1 MKLKYKKVI
10 FMTAISTMGIG
21 ILTFAISQAQP
32 RTEVLSKNS
41 TKAVQVA
48 AVDAIATTNIYSDEV
63 TDVATIEEETP
74 TLSPTPS
81 PAPTQIPVYALEE
94 DAYPAIKTLFEKYF
108 AAKGIA
114 DRDTLKSLLSD
125 PTQIESQEKLQ
136 EKTEYIEKYSN
147 IVPYTKKGIEEGTYI
162 VYVYHEIKF
171 ISINTVAPG
180 LSKYY
185 VITDENGDLKIC
197 SDELD
202 AELKAYIDARETDED
217 VIALNQMTNKKGD
230 KAKAKDEDLRTFWQN
245 IDQMA
250 GKTETE
256 AETET
261 KTEADTKTET
271 NKEAETE

>member
-10 FMTAISTMGIG
+10 FMTAVSTMGIG

-32 RTEVLSKNS
+32 RKDNVLSENS
-41 TKAVQVA
+41 TKVVQVA
-48 AVDAIATTNIYSDEV
+48 KVDETATSNIYSDQITE
-63 TDVATIEEETP
+63 AAEETP

-81 PAPTQIPVYALEE
+81 PVPTQIPVYDLEK
-94 DAYPAIKTLFEKYF
+94 DAYPEIKTLFEKYF
-108 AAKGIA
+108 TAKGIA

-136 EKTEYIEKYSN
+136 EKTEYIEEYSN

-185 VITDENGDLKIC
+185 VITDDSGNLKIC

-202 AELKAYIDARETDED
+202 AELKAYIDAREADED
-217 VIALNQMTNKKGD
+217 VKALYELTDKKSD

-250 GKTETE
+250 GKTEKETESDTNTEPE

-261 KTEADTKTET
+261 KKETTTE
-271 NKEAETE
+271 